1 MSNSSTLSKLKLH
14 RFFHR
19 GEALVAMTG
28 MAFIAILS
36 FVVGGFA
43 WVSARSVE
51 DSAAAHAEQRVMET
65 SSFLASQTELRLS
78 DNDLSGLR
86 RMLLDSV
93 AYSIIT
99 SGRVTVPGMGVLAS
113 SEPGEITLSSI
124 PEDLPPGVQ
133 SPSSAVFNPSTHIT
147 SITESLQHDG
157 GYPFVLELEMDQSQR
172 IAGSD
177 TIRASSVGIVAVGLV
192 LTLLVYRR
200 FRNRLGA
207 LAAIRESLHQVQ
219 SGERRTDCLRV
230 GEQLGEE
237 AEAWNTMLRERDELE
252 RSVCAI
258 EVASITVGAGGES
271 LGLPV
276 ACNVLTHGLMLIDPE
291 MNIEY
296 ANGAASIMLGTM
308 RDELVGT
315 KLSDHESHTQLVEAV
330 AGVLGGSSSTRMV
343 IELGDQGDLEI
354 SGSVIR
360 ANIALVE
367 DEGVVLAVIFL
378 EDITQQKL
386 SSQSQN
392 AFIAQATHELRT
404 PLTTIRLYCD
414 EAIDADEDDTQIVE
428 KSLNVIS
435 SEARR
440 LERIVGDMLCV
451 SEIEAGSL
459 SIRRDKLRTSQL
471 FDELEHDYEAQA
483 KEKSIELKFD
493 LPPKFPTISADRDRL
508 GQAMH
513 NLLGNAIKYTP
524 SGGSVTVVVNFAEDD
539 AMTIAVTDTGIG
551 IDESQQERIFE
562 RFTRADDRRINHV
575 TGSGLGLALA
585 RQIARLHGG
594 DITLESAI
602 DEGSTF
608 TMFIPGVQAAKQAA

>member
-1 MSNSSTLSKLKLH
+1 MSSNALSTHLNF
-14 RFFHR
+14 RRYFQR
-19 GEALVAMTG
+19 GETLVAMTG
-28 MAFIAILS
+28 MAFVAILS

-43 WVSARSVE
+43 WISASSVE
-51 DSAAAHAEQRVMET
+51 DSAAAQSEQRVSET
-65 SSFLASQTELRLS
+65 SRFLASQAELRLS
-78 DNDLSGLR
+78 DGDLSGLR

-93 AYSIIT
+93 AASIIDH
-99 SGRVTVPGMGVLAS
+99 GRVQVPGVGVIAS
-113 SEPGEITLSSI
+113 TEPNEITVSAI
-124 PEDLPPGVQ
+124 PGDLVPTAEAPM
-133 SPSSAVFNPSTHIT
+133 SAVYDPDT
-147 SITESLQHDG
+147 SITKVTESLSVNGNHA
-157 GYPFVLELEMDQSQR
+157 YVLELEIDQSQR

-207 LAAIRESLHQVQ
+207 LAAIRESLRQVQ
-219 SGERRTDCLRV
+219 EGERRTDCLRV
-230 GEQLGEE
+230 SETLGDE
-237 AEAWNTMLRERDELE
+237 ASAWNIMLTERDELE

-258 EVASITVGAGGES
+258 EVASITEGGSGDS

-276 ACNVLTHGLMLIDPE
+276 ACNALTHGLILIDQDLSV
-291 MNIEY
+291 EY
-296 ANGAASIMLGTM
+296 ANGAASIMLGVM
-308 RDELVGT
+308 REDLVGGN
-315 KLSDHESHTQLVEAV
+315 LNELESQDQLLGAV
-330 AGVLGGSSSTRMV
+330 RGVLDGSSQSRV
-343 IELGDQGDLEI
+343 LIELGEEGDLEV

-367 DEGVVLAVIFL
+367 EEGITLAVVLL

-414 EAIDADEDDTQIVE
+414 EAIDADDDDELIVE

-459 SIRRDKLRTSQL
+459 SIRRDQFRTEQL
-471 FDELEHDYEAQA
+471 FEELKFDYEAQA
-483 KEKSIELKFD
+483 RDKSIELTFD
-493 LPPKFPTISADRDRL
+493 LPPKYPTIMADKDRL

-513 NLLGNAIKYTP
+513 NILGNAIKYTP
-524 SGGSVTVVVNFAEDD
+524 PGGKVSLTASFDDQD
-539 AMTIAVTDTGIG
+539 AMTVDISDNGIG
-551 IDESQQERIFE
+551 IDPSQQERIFD
-562 RFTRADDRRINHV
+562 RFTRADDRRIAHV

-585 RQIARLHGG
+585 RQIARMHGG
-594 DITLESAI
+594 DITIESEI
-602 DEGSTF
+602 DQGSTF
-608 TMFIPGVQAAKQAA
+608 SIVIPGTNEASKAA